1 MTTSNST
8 DFALNG
14 LQLIEA
20 ALRLSRQ
27 LGVGQSIDQ
36 EVYNIAKEN
45 LNIMMRH
52 WENSG
57 VRIWGIERGI
67 LFPSYGQEQFN
78 IPVVTSGV
86 PSAYCCLES
95 DYRQNSLSVA
105 AAAGASSIVLTDAVE
120 YAAGDYIGIASD
132 SNGLMWCKVNSV
144 AGQTVNLYEVGTTTA
159 ASLPYAASAS
169 AIVVGFTTLAWQPI
183 RIIEARRI
191 DLSDTTGGIEV
202 PLKIVGKFDY
212 ERIPN
217 KGLQS
222 IPIQIY
228 QQVMIDHTRLF
239 LWPTTAYSNWAV
251 GYSYE
256 RRYQDIDSSI
266 NSLDFPPE
274 AYEALR
280 YGLASRLGVEFA
292 IDANRQMYLD
302 AKAEQYFQV
311 MRNWSAGKASIRF
324 GVAR

>member
-1 MTTSNST
+1 MPTSNST
-8 DFALNG
+8 NFAMNG
-14 LQLIEA
+14 LQLMES

-27 LGVGQSIDQ
+27 LGIGQSVDA
-36 EVYNIAKEN
+36 EVYNIAKQN

-67 LFPSYGQEQFN
+67 LFPSYGQAQFD

-105 AAAGASSIVLTDAVE
+105 AAAGASSVTLSDAVE
-120 YAAGDYIGIASD
+120 YVAGDYIGIASQ
-132 SNGLMWCKVNSV
+132 SNGLMWFKVNSV
-144 AGQTVNLYEVGTTTA
+144 VGQVVNLYEVGTTTA
-159 ASLPYAASAS
+159 ANLPYAASAD
-169 AIVVGFTTLAWQPI
+169 AIVVGFTTLEWQPL
-183 RIIEARRI
+183 RIIEARRK
-191 DLSDTTGGIEV
+191 DLSDTTGGVEV

-217 KGLQS
+217 KLLQS

-228 QQVMIDHTRLF
+228 EQVMIDHTRLF
-239 LWPTTAYSNWAV
+239 VWPTTAYSNWAI

-292 IDANRQMYLD
+292 IDGNRQMYLD

-311 MRNWSAGKASIRF
+311 MRNWSSGKASVRF

>member
-1 MTTSNST
+1 MATSNST
-8 DFALNG
+8 NFALNG
-14 LQLIEA
+14 GELINA

-27 LGVGQSIDQ
+27 LGIGQSAPA
-36 EVYNIAKEN
+36 EVYNIAREN

-67 LFPSYGQEQFN
+67 LFPSFGQAEFD
-78 IPVVTSGV
+78 IPVVTAGV
-86 PSAYCCLES
+86 PSAYCCLET
-95 DYRQNSLSVA
+95 DYRQNSLSAA
-105 AAAGASSIVLTDAVE
+105 AAAGASSIVLTDAVT
-120 YAAGDYIGIASD
+120 YLPGDYIGIASD
-132 SNGLMWCKVNSV
+132 SNGLMWFKANTIV
-144 AGQTVNLYEVGTTTA
+144 GQTVNLYEVGTTTA
-159 ASLPYAASAS
+159 ASLPYAASAA
-169 AIVVGFTTLAWQPI
+169 AIVVGFTTLAWQPL
-183 RIIEARRI
+183 RIIEARRK
-191 DLSDTTGGIEV
+191 DLSDTTGGVEV

-217 KGLQS
+217 KRLQS
-222 IPIQIY
+222 IPIQMY
-228 QQVMIDHTRLF
+228 EQVMIDHTKVF
-239 LWPTTAYSNWAV
+239 LWPTTAFSNWAV

-292 IDANRQMYLD
+292 INPDRQMYLD

-311 MRNWSAGKASIRF
+311 MRNWSSGKASVRF
-324 GVAR
+324 GVSR